1 MIMKKSMCFM
11 VKKAGFLVI
20 TLLLS
25 GVLTTALATPPDLEE
40 EPDVPLDG
48 GLSLLLA
55 AGAALGGKKVYDM
68 RKKAKEK
75 ND

>member
-1 MIMKKSMCFM
+1 M

-25 GVLTTALATPPDLEE
+25 GVLTTVLATPPGLEE

-68 RKKAKEK
+68 RKKSKEK

>member
-1 MIMKKSMCFM
+1 MRFL

-25 GVLTTALATPPDLEE
+25 GVLTTVSAQPPNPGDD
-40 EPDVPLDG
+40 PDIPLDG

-68 RKKAKEK
+68 RKKSKEK

>member
-1 MIMKKSMCFM
+1 M